1 MSFDSFSNNFELE
14 NFDFGTFDFEALGDI
29 GDLEDLGEFEGL
41 F

>member
-14 NFDFGTFDFEALGDI
+14 NFDFGTLGDI
-29 GDLEDLGEFEGL
+29 GDLGELEGL